1 MRQEKVTQ
9 KQRIARLEKVSSM
22 NYIRLHKV
30 EEALRAL
37 QDKMGLG
44 NGEEE

>member
-1 MRQEKVTQ
+1 MRQEKITQ

-30 EEALRAL
+30 EEALREL
-37 QDKMGLG
+37 QAKLG
-44 NGEEE
+44 TDEEE